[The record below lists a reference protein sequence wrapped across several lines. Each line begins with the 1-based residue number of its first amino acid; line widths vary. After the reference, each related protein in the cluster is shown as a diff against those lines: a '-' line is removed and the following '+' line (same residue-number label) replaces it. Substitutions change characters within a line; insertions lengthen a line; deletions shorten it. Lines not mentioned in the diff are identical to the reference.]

1 MYFSLTSLT
10 TVGFGDIVAENMAVK
25 MLAVFLSAA
34 GMLFPAIVLARLVS
48 LVDKEPEITDENIE
62 E

>member
-1 MYFSLTSLT
+1 
-10 TVGFGDIVAENMAVK
+10 

-48 LVDKEPEITDENIE
+48 LVDKEPEILDENLDE
-62 E
+62 S